1 MRFSRVLLALPVAA
15 LLAVTVWSCRPDNNP
30 TGVSVTPTPPVSGDL
45 VSGVVSGTTGLV
57 GKLGLLKCTP
67 LPYAK
72 STAVIGPLGGSIR
85 MGQST
90 LTVPAGALTQSV
102 QITGE
107 QLSDTVNS
115 VRFSPAGLQFA
126 KAATL
131 TLPYGNCSLVGSV
144 LPKQIAYT
152 TDNLQILSY
161 LLSLDNLLSKTVT
174 GQVNH
179 FSRYAVAW

>member
-1 MRFSRVLLALPVAA
+1 MRFPRVLIALSLVAV
-15 LLAVTVWSCRPDNNP
+15 LGTTIWSCRPDNTP
-30 TGVSVTPTPPVSGDL
+30 TGVSATSIPTVSGDL
-45 VSGVVSGTTGLV
+45 VSGVVSTTTGLV
-57 GKLGLLKCTP
+57 GNLGLLKCTP
-67 LPYAK
+67 LPYVK
-72 STAVIGPLGGSIR
+72 SSALIGPAGGSLKI
-85 MGQST
+85 GQYT
-90 LTVPAGALTQSV
+90 LSVPAGALSQSM

-107 QLSDTVNS
+107 ELSDTVNS
-115 VRFSPAGLQFA
+115 VRFSPQGLQFA
-126 KAATL
+126 KPATL
-131 TLPYGNCSLVGSV
+131 TMPYANCSLLGRL

>member
-1 MRFSRVLLALPVAA
+1 MRFTRVLLALPVAA
-15 LLAVTVWSCRPDNNP
+15 VLAVAAWSCRPDTT
-30 TGVSVTPTPPVSGDL
+30 TGVAVTQTPPLSGDL
-45 VSGVVSGTTGLV
+45 VSGVVNTTTGLV

-72 STAVIGPLGGSIR
+72 ASAVIGPLGGSLR

-90 LTVPAGALTQSV
+90 LTIPAGALAQSV

-115 VRFSPAGLQFA
+115 VRFSPQGLQFA
-126 KAATL
+126 KPASL
-131 TLPYGNCSLVGSV
+131 TLPYGNCSLVGSI

-152 TDNLQILSY
+152 TDNLQILQ
-161 LLSLDNLLSKTVT
+161 LLVSLDNLLSRTVT